1 MANRFGD
8 LSPSSSR
15 ACGLEEEN
23 GENKANGKAPADRD
37 SQQTNLKKVLE
48 MPMYDNEDLGSD
60 KVQEVDARSISF
72 HDAEGIHLERRGA
85 FQSAAETYL
94 QQPESGASGSIPK
107 TGKT

>member
-1 MANRFGD
+1 MMANRFGD

-60 KVQEVDARSISF
+60 KVQEVDARSNSF
-72 HDAEGIHLERRGA
+72 HDAEASQNSNEKDSMAGEREPNL
-85 FQSAAETYL
+85 QSAVVD
-94 QQPESGASGSIPK
+94 SI
-107 TGKT
+107 